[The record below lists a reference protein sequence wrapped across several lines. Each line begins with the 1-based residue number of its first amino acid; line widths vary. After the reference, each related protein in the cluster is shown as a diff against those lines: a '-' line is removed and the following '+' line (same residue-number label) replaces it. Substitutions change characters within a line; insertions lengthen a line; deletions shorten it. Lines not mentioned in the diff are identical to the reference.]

1 MKIVMYVSEF
11 AKKCPTRFR
20 LDLGASH
27 WPLCWWFA
35 LRLAVKSRG
44 EGKALSF
51 RCLITLLLTEL
62 LGILLSC

>member
-1 MKIVMYVSEF
+1 MYVSEF
-11 AKKCPTRFR
+11 AKKCPTGFR
-20 LDLGASH
+20 LDLGESH
-27 WPLCWWFA
+27 WPLCGWFA

-44 EGKALSF
+44 EGKTLSF